1 MKDKSNNIDS
11 IVLQIK
17 KSRTKESHP
26 TILHF
31 LQKLKSINRNMVY
44 QLRDAKYIDTLS
56 IDGVEFVIMN
66 QKAKTYQKTK

>member
-1 MKDKSNNIDS
+1 MKGKPNNIDS

-17 KSRTKESHP
+17 KAERKNL
-26 TILHF
+26 ILRF
-31 LQKLKSINRNMVY
+31 STFAMLKSINRNMVY
-44 QLRDAKYIDTLS
+44 QLRDAKYIDALS

>member
-17 KSRTKESHP
+17 KAEQKNL
-26 TILHF
+26 ILRF
-31 LQKLKSINRNMVY
+31 STFAKLKSINRNMVY

>member
-1 MKDKSNNIDS
+1 MKGKSNNIDS

-17 KSRTKESHP
+17 KAEQKNL
-26 TILHF
+26 ILRF
-31 LQKLKSINRNMVY
+31 STFAKLKFINRNMVY

>member
-1 MKDKSNNIDS
+1 MKGKSNNIDS

-17 KSRTKESHP
+17 KAEQKNL
-26 TILHF
+26 ILRF
-31 LQKLKSINRNMVY
+31 STFAKLKSINRNMVY